1 MTQKVGFMLEKL
13 RRIPVDEFTSPC
25 AVTVERGT
33 AMEKVKSL
41 MEKHGIR
48 HIPVV
53 DGDVAVG
60 IISDRD
66 LKVLAKFPSWSTF
79 IAEDVMTT
87 EPYTVSADT
96 NLDEVAF
103 QMSDQKIG
111 SAIVQDDSGDVIGIF
126 TSTDALNALVEVI
139 RGEL

>member
-1 MTQKVGFMLEKL
+1 MLEKL

-25 AVTVERGT
+25 AVTVARGT

-79 IAEDVMTT
+79 VAEDVMTT
-87 EPYTVSADT
+87 DPYTVSADT

-103 QMSDQKIG
+103 QMSDKKIG
-111 SAIVQDDSGDVIGIF
+111 SAIVQDDAGDVIGIF